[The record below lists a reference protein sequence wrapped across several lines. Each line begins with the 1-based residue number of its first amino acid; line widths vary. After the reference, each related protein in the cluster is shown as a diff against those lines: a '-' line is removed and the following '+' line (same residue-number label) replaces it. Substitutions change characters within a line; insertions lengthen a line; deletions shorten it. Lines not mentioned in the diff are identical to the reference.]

1 MEVWDKKG
9 KDSEWEL
16 RERAGYTAAMEKSR
30 GRKSRIPFVPL

>member
-9 KDSEWEL
+9 KDNEWEL